1 MMLGTSSSKMEKIL
15 QRKFPMQMRKIE
27 IIVFLFSFLR
37 VEIFNLS
44 FVVGYFVLFVA
55 VLLHS
60 VAVDFAIILL
70 RMDRQ

>member
-1 MMLGTSSSKMEKIL
+1 MEKIL

-27 IIVFLFSFLR
+27 IIAFLFSFLR

-44 FVVGYFVLFVA
+44 FVVGYFVLLVA

-70 RMDRQ
+70 

>member
-1 MMLGTSSSKMEKIL
+1 
-15 QRKFPMQMRKIE
+15 MQMRKIE
-27 IIVFLFSFLR
+27 IIAFLFSFLR

-55 VLLHS
+55 ALLHS

-70 RMDRQ
+70 

>member
-1 MMLGTSSSKMEKIL
+1 MEKIL

-27 IIVFLFSFLR
+27 IIAFLFSFLR

-70 RMDRQ
+70 